1 MILLIK
7 PILLKF
13 ATSDSVK
20 KLIVDL
26 LKKLVSTTDN
36 KVDDKAVEFLEKQ
49 LFPEKSHK
57 VPNVCQMPACFSW
70 FLKCFPHLEVHCFPH
85 V

>member
-49 LFPEKSHK
+49 LFPEKY
-57 VPNVCQMPACFSW
+57 W
-70 FLKCFPHLEVHCFPH
+70 LKELRKNSLTSFIGSLRLNSLKE
-85 V
+85 

>member
-20 KLIVDL
+20 NLIVDL

-36 KVDDKAVEFLEKQ
+36 KVDDKAVELLEKQ
-49 LFPEKSHK
+49 LFPKT
-57 VPNVCQMPACFSW
+57 
-70 FLKCFPHLEVHCFPH
+70 
-85 V
+85 

>member
-36 KVDDKAVEFLEKQ
+36 TVDDTAVEFLEKQ
-49 LFPEKSHK
+49 LF
-57 VPNVCQMPACFSW
+57 
-70 FLKCFPHLEVHCFPH
+70 LKK
-85 V
+85 

>member
-1 MILLIK
+1 MILLLK

-20 KLIVDL
+20 KLLIDI

-36 KVDDKAVEFLEKQ
+36 TVDDKAVELIEQQ
-49 LFPEKSHK
+49 LFIKK
-57 VPNVCQMPACFSW
+57 
-70 FLKCFPHLEVHCFPH
+70 
-85 V
+85 